1 MTPTFAPPG
10 AARALD
16 DVAVLIPAYNAHD
29 DLLRTLMSLREDT
42 PVRVLV
48 VDDGS
53 TPPIAAP
60 ELPGLSVEVLRM
72 PQNGGIE
79 RALAAG
85 IDALAARGVRYA
97 ARIDAGDLAA
107 PGRLAKQR
115 AYFDTHPSV
124 AGLGTW
130 TQVVS
135 RDGRPL
141 FMLTPSAIRR
151 RCAARASCARRSFI
165 LR

>member
-29 DLLRTLMSLREDT
+29 DLLRTLMSLREDA

-85 IDALAARGVRYA
+85 IDAVSY
-97 ARIDAGDLAA
+97 
-107 PGRLAKQR
+107 
-115 AYFDTHPSV
+115 TH
-124 AGLGTW
+124 L
-130 TQVVS
+130 
-135 RDGRPL
+135 
-141 FMLTPSAIRR
+141 
-151 RCAARASCARRSFI
+151 
-165 LR
+165 